1 MSNND
6 LQTDTEL
13 LIHLRE
19 ELEARNIIG
28 SDYVL
33 DTMLDGVLHHSMI
46 SYDFTDILNTFAGK
60 EILMQENVIDDW
72 NTNDTKSLLDALS
85 QVRSIDTSQDVH
97 LHISFPESI
106 GYQKGF
112 ELLVQCI
119 QESLGGETIPMNLWQ
134 RDDDKLCVRVFYC

>member
-6 LQTDTEL
+6 LQTDNEL

-46 SYDFTDILNTFAGK
+46 SYDFTDVCQGS
-60 EILMQENVIDDW
+60 VPC
-72 NTNDTKSLLDALS
+72 
-85 QVRSIDTSQDVH
+85 QDFDCLH
-97 LHISFPESI
+97 LT
-106 GYQKGF
+106 YC
-112 ELLVQCI
+112 L
-119 QESLGGETIPMNLWQ
+119 Q
-134 RDDDKLCVRVFYC
+134 R